1 MKEIENSGR
10 KRNNGGFSLVELL
23 IAMAILGVVS
33 LVIYSF
39 MNTGARFY
47 QRTSADADIQSEAQL
62 VANTISDLIVD
73 CEVNISYD
81 KEVSNGSA
89 GGTLSFSERV
99 LEISNSDYQ
108 FLVFREDDNL
118 FYLERRPD
126 PSNLTQYEAYNVDN
140 SQLLAQ
146 NVTEF
151 EVDLTRVS
159 GKGNGKNIVTFYMTY
174 EKGGRSYSGNYQV
187 NLRNDITVSA
197 NSIQPQIKEE
207 NLTMISVTPSPVTID
222 VKGKDDPKCA
232 AGQQEKEFTANSDAV
247 NVGSQN
253 IFLWTMEDSE
263 NASVTY
269 ATPVGDSNGK
279 KFRIRFA
286 DTLDNIPSTFKVVA
300 TSTIPNKA
308 TGTYARGEAIVYFKK
323 ILDLN
328 ITPTRGV
335 TANTVDP
342 GTTAVFAANF
352 TDYNLT
358 TGDKRCTWKLEY
370 RKGSDTEWTVCNDSG
385 IAVGRTAGSSYVV
398 QLGSKA
404 DEYYSFRLTA
414 TSEWDPTWSAEY
426 IFGVTEKA
434 KIPGIDSASRG
445 VEIDLTALFTTG
457 EYGDY
462 ANQNM
467 PGLETIYN
475 VELQNFSGHDVE
487 GILDLIVRD
496 GKAYVYLDYG
506 AVRYT
511 SGADALLF
519 YNSPNI
525 ECVIYYIDKD
535 GNRKQKDG
543 VNWQMTPVELSPAK
557 PGRNAAVLLSKGSTY
572 DVTFTTVGY
581 NISKK
586 NQIGIYM
593 ETDGQMQN
601 INANEYGMLDF
612 NPYLSATYTGPLGNR
627 YNLIQSGVFRLTAK
641 PEQSAY
647 PTDKIPIK
655 VTIDDFYKLVRQ
667 YASGD
672 TNMVRRSGY
681 DFDVY
686 ISNVEGRD
694 LFVKG
699 PEGNNWTSTT
709 IVYNGKEQIEGTS
722 TTTDKTFVTNHTVT
736 LDQAISVGGMN
747 ITFHAVTTSSG
758 AVSYYEMD
766 IDGARYYYNST
777 YDCWRPMS

>member
-1 MKEIENSGR
+1 MKKVKVSRGKLNH
-10 KRNNGGFSLVELL
+10 GGFSLVELL

-33 LVIYSF
+33 LVVYSF
-39 MNTGARFY
+39 MTTGARFY

-73 CEVNISYD
+73 CEVNITYD
-81 KEVSNGSA
+81 TTISNGAA
-89 GGTLSFSERV
+89 GGSITFSERV

-108 FLVFREDDNL
+108 FLIFRQDDNL

-126 PSNLTQYEAYNVDN
+126 PANPSQYEAYDIDN

-151 EVDLTRVS
+151 EVDLSRVS
-159 GKGNGKNIVTFYMTY
+159 GRGKGKNIVTFYMTY

-197 NSIQPQIKEE
+197 NSIQPQNREE

-222 VKGKDDPKCA
+222 VKGRTNPACV

-247 NVGSQN
+247 NVSSQN
-253 IFLWTMEDSE
+253 IYQWTIEDSS
-263 NASVTY
+263 AGTITY
-269 ATPVGDSNGK
+269 ATAMGASNGK
-279 KFRIRFA
+279 KFRIRLA
-286 DTLDNIPSTFKVVA
+286 DLLDDIPSTFKVVA
-300 TSTIPNKA
+300 TSTVPNKA
-308 TGTYARGEAIVYFKK
+308 TGTYAKGEAIIYFKK
-323 ILDLN
+323 ILNLN

-335 TANTVDP
+335 TVNTVDP
-342 GTTAVFAANF
+342 GTTAIFAANF

-370 RKGSDTEWTVCNDSG
+370 RNGSNTTWTVCNDSG
-385 IAVGRTAGSSYVV
+385 IATGMTVGTSYAV

-404 DEYYSFRLTA
+404 DEYYTFRLTA

-426 IFGVTEKA
+426 TFGVTEKA

-457 EYGDY
+457 VYGDY
-462 ANQNM
+462 ANQNL

-525 ECVIYYIDKD
+525 ECVLYYIDKD
-535 GNRKQKDG
+535 GNRKSKDG
-543 VNWQMTPVELSPAK
+543 VNWTMTPVEISPAK
-557 PGRNAAVLLSKGSTY
+557 PIRNAAVLLSKGSTY

-647 PTDKIPIK
+647 PTDRIPMK
-655 VTIDDFYKLVRQ
+655 VTIDDFYRLVEQ
-667 YASGD
+667 HASGNTD
-672 TNMVRRSGY
+672 YDRRSGY

-699 PEGNNWTSTT
+699 PVGNNWTSTT

-766 IDGARYYYNST
+766 IDGTRYYYNST
-777 YDCWRPMS
+777 YDCWRSMS